1 MSLEQGKVFK
11 YVDTNFLFCR
21 NYPSWLFV
29 ESTVNSSSDDVG
41 SDPDLDCGEDE
52 IEVADCT
59 ENNCVEH
66 EDSSDSEDEGWYSL
80 SRTDVRKLQDVR
92 NTSEHVNIILT
103 NPDILHLPQTSIF
116 ISESGI
122 CCEEDERNEES
133 SPERTSY
140 RYLYPRFSI
149 IQSDRRLQ
157 HPLASR
163 KFIISNAK
171 LSIAI
176 TWPQSSRTMAF

>member
-1 MSLEQGKVFK
+1 M
-11 YVDTNFLFCR
+11 NFLFCR

-29 ESTVNSSSDDVG
+29 ESPANSSSDDVG

-52 IEVADCT
+52 IEVTEDCT

-116 ISESGI
+116 ISQSGI
-122 CCEEDERNEES
+122 CCEEEDQRNEES

-140 RYLYPRFSI
+140 RYIYTYVYLYTFI
-149 IQSDRRLQ
+149 Y
-157 HPLASR
+157 AS
-163 KFIISNAK
+163 
-171 LSIAI
+171 
-176 TWPQSSRTMAF
+176 Q